1 VIISGVLVMVLV
13 ANVIAARWPR
23 LPLAWVSACLL
34 GSCLGLYFVDLSR
47 LASLA
52 YPLKATL
59 VGLLTALPMLFSGI
73 VFIHAFARTQRKD
86 LALGANL
93 LGALAGA
100 LLQSV
105 TFLTGMRALLLIVA
119 GLYLAAML
127 VRPKPG
133 SGSAANDDHRID
145 TAALEPDEQRQL
157 VEAGM

>member
-1 VIISGVLVMVLV
+1 MVLV
-13 ANVIAARWPR
+13 ANLIAARWPR

-34 GSCLGLYFVDLSR
+34 GSCLGLYFFDLAR
-47 LASLA
+47 LASLD

-73 VFIHAFARTQRKD
+73 VFIHAFARTRHKD

-119 GLYLAAML
+119 GLYLAAKL
-127 VRPKPG
+127 ARPKA
-133 SGSAANDDHRID
+133 GSAA
-145 TAALEPDEQRQL
+145 AVEDETIESDERQL
-157 VEAGM
+157 VEAGA